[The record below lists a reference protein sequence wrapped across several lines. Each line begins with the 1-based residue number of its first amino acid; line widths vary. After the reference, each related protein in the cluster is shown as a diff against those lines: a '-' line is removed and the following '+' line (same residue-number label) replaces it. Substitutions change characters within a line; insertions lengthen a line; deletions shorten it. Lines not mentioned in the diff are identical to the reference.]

1 LSLVLVIL
9 AKIVPIFLVM
19 AAGFVAFS
27 ARWMDEGFVRT
38 ANQITFRIA
47 LPSLVFLSV
56 AHADFSRGAPLAE
69 TVVFTV
75 ALGIA
80 TAVGYAISA
89 ILRFTAPRRAS
100 FVQGAIRGNLAIVAL
115 AVFQQ
120 VLGPSSIPR
129 AALYLAFFMLIHNL
143 VGIIVLSDAAPA
155 GEETQSLLRRLW
167 KTLFASLANPL
178 MIAIYLGI
186 IVDLTHLPLPRLL
199 EDAFGY
205 LGQLALPLA
214 LLGIG
219 GAMKEYSRAR
229 HLGPAFAASVI
240 KLLVM
245 PAVALGAG
253 LLLHLSME
261 TLLMV
266 VVFAGSPAAVATYSL
281 ADGMGA
287 DRDTAGSIVMVSH
300 ALCIL
305 TITAFIVIVRT
316 VAS

>member
-1 LSLVLVIL
+1 MSLVLVIL
-9 AKIVPIFLVM
+9 ARIAPIFLVM
-19 AAGFVAFS
+19 AAGFIAFS
-27 ARWMDEGFVRT
+27 ARWMDERFVRT

-56 AHADFSRGAPLAE
+56 ARADFSRGLPVLE
-69 TVVFTV
+69 TVAFTI
-75 ALGIA
+75 ALGFA
-80 TAVGYAISA
+80 TASGYAISP
-89 ILRFTAPRRAS
+89 LMRFTAPRRAS
-100 FVQGAIRGNLAIVAL
+100 FVQGSIRGNLAIVAL

-120 VLGPSSIPR
+120 VLGPSSLPR
-129 AALYLAFFMLIHNL
+129 AALYLALFMLIHNL
-143 VGIIVLSDAAPA
+143 VGITVLSGATAA
-155 GEETQSLLRRLW
+155 GEETQSLSRRLG
-167 KTLFASLANPL
+167 KTLLTSLSNPL

-186 IVDLTHLPLPRLL
+186 VVDLVQLRLPRVL
-199 EDAFGY
+199 DDSFGY
-205 LGQLALPLA
+205 LSQLALPLA

-305 TITAFIVIVRT
+305 TITAFIVIVRI